1 LKDQIVRKIFS
12 GLIYIHILHHGSED
26 NFYGSWMIEELK
38 EHGYN
43 VSPGTIYP
51 ILKTM
56 VDEGLLIRED
66 KIVGGKIRKYYEATE
81 EGKNLLID
89 LKKNL
94 KVLMEEIL

>member
-1 LKDQIVRKIFS
+1 MKDQIVRKIFS
-12 GLIYIHILHHGSED
+12 GLIYIHILYHGSED
-26 NFYGSWMIEELK
+26 KFYGSWMIEELK

>member
-1 LKDQIVRKIFS
+1 MKDQIVRKIFS

-26 NFYGSWMIEELK
+26 KFYGSWMIDELK

-56 VDEGLLIRED
+56 VDEGLLIKED

-81 EGKNLLID
+81 EGRNLLID

-94 KVLMEEIL
+94 KVLMEEII

>member
-1 LKDQIVRKIFS
+1 MKDQIVRKIFS
-12 GLIYIHILHHGSED
+12 GLIYIHILHHGSEGS
-26 NFYGSWMIEELK
+26 FYGSWMIEELK

-56 VDEGLLIRED
+56 VDEGLLIKED
-66 KIVGGKIRKYYEATE
+66 KIVNGKIRKYYEATE
-81 EGKNLLID
+81 EGRKLLID

-94 KVLMEEIL
+94 KILME

>member
-1 LKDQIVRKIFS
+1 MKDQIVRKIFS